1 MRLSLLPA
9 LELKRLNISEI
20 ELYRK
25 KTKVV
30 VPRNS
35 ASAITF
41 IIATLKEGQVEIKIS
56 ASSSGNVDT
65 VTKYLTVSVS
75 CTFDF

>member
-1 MRLSLLPA
+1 MVQ
-9 LELKRLNISEI
+9 K
-20 ELYRK
+20 
-25 KTKVV
+25 
-30 VPRNS
+30 NS

-75 CTFDF
+75 FAFDF